1 VARYDLGIN
10 SDEFYSLTPRQL
22 DALVKRHERAT
33 QEREFLFAQM
43 TSCIVNFSM
52 ARPKEPASA
61 ADFMPSEWTKKRRSP
76 SSDPTDAEQQMLAN
90 QLRGMF
96 DALMKRGEKK

>member
-1 VARYDLGIN
+1 
-10 SDEFYSLTPRQL
+10 LTPRQL

-52 ARPKEPASA
+52 VRPQEPVSA
-61 ADFMPSEWTKKRRSP
+61 ADFMPSEWAKKRKKSM
-76 SSDPTDAEQQMLAN
+76 SDEPTETERQMIAN
-90 QLRGMF
+90 QMRGVME
-96 DALMKRGEKK
+96 ALMKRNSK